1 MPQLWTKFV
10 IDSWQALS
18 VLRSRENVSISS
30 KVIRKK
36 EEKETC
42 NWAGFVVNYLK
53 KLGFK
58 IRDKVVLIR
67 LCFQF

>member
-30 KVIRKK
+30 KGIRKK
-36 EEKETC
+36 EKETC

-67 LCFQF
+67 LCF